1 MQMVR
6 KMGPLSKVFGMLPGM
21 GDLKDRIAGIDE
33 RDVDHIEAIIHSMTP
48 TEREN
53 PKIIDGSRRARI
65 ARGAGVE
72 VSEVNTLINR
82 FFEARKMMSSLATG
96 SMPGVPGIGGL
107 TGPRRQ
113 PTRSQKKK
121 GGRGV
126 SGNPAKRNAAQQPA
140 AAVDPAAAFGGGEFD
155 QAALEKAMADFQLPP
170 ELRSRFGK

>member
-1 MQMVR
+1 
-6 KMGPLSKVFGMLPGM
+6 
-21 GDLKDRIAGIDE
+21 
-33 RDVDHIEAIIHSMTP
+33 
-48 TEREN
+48 
-53 PKIIDGSRRARI
+53 
-65 ARGAGVE
+65 
-72 VSEVNTLINR
+72 
-82 FFEARKMMSSLATG
+82 MMSSLATG
-96 SMPGVPGIGGL
+96 SMPGVPGIAGL

>member
-1 MQMVR
+1 
-6 KMGPLSKVFGMLPGM
+6 MLPGM

-48 TEREN
+48 ASARTQDHRRL
-53 PKIIDGSRRARI
+53 PTLPDRQGSRGGSLRGQHPHQSLLRGPQDDELAGNGLD
-65 ARGAGVE
+65 ARG
-72 VSEVNTLINR
+72 
-82 FFEARKMMSSLATG
+82 
-96 SMPGVPGIGGL
+96 PGMGGL

-113 PTRSQKKK
+113 PARSQKKK
-121 GGRGV
+121 GGQGV

-140 AAVDPAAAFGGGEFD
+140 AAVDPAAAFGGDFD